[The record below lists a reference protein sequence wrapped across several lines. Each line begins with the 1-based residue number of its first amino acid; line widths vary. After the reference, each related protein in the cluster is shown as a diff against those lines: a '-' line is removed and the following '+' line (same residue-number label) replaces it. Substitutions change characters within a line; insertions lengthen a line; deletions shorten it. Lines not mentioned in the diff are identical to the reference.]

1 MKNVKY
7 ALAIFLS
14 SFAVVAVQAQIILD
28 DFTSNANAVN
38 WRGYDSNTG
47 TVDLEYNAA
56 GGILTTFKDAS
67 IGARTGGFW
76 WMGGEQLNPGDTIS
90 VDIQLGMRGLAA
102 GLRFGTSTFGKNL
115 TATDRDTSGAGT
127 IADGVST
134 VYSDTYWINVSQDNV
149 QPRPWLIDASGGGT
163 GRGAVTG
170 VELTSDLPT
179 SAANDTFTLIVS
191 RGLGSEQDRLFWSFA
206 GDFFT
211 GESGSVTFT
220 GLQENEGLYFAL
232 NQAVNSNASTQFSN
246 FTYTAIPEPAHISAL
261 IGLLAMGLIFIRR
274 RRT

>member
-47 TVDLEYNAA
+47 GRDLEYNAA
-56 GGILTTFKDAS
+56 GSILTTFKDLT

-76 WMGGEQLNPGDTIS
+76 WTGGEQLYPGDTIS
-90 VDIQLGMRGLAA
+90 VDIRLGVKGLAA

-115 TATDRDTSGAGT
+115 TAIDRDTSGAGT
-127 IADGVST
+127 IEDGAGSP
-134 VYSDTYWINVSQDNV
+134 YIGTYWINISQSATDDKFRV
-149 QPRPWLIDASGGGT
+149 DAGT
-163 GRGAVTG
+163 SANGRGAIGGT
-170 VELTSDLPT
+170 ELSSDLPT
-179 SAANDTFTLIVS
+179 VSDTFTLIVS
-191 RGLGSEQDRLFWSFA
+191 RGQGVSQNLLTYSFA

-232 NQAVNSNASTQFSN
+232 NQAVNSNPGTQFSN
-246 FTYTAIPEPAHISAL
+246 FTYTAIPEPAHYTAL
-261 IGLLAMGLIFIRR
+261 IGLLVMGLIFFRR
-274 RRT
+274 GRA